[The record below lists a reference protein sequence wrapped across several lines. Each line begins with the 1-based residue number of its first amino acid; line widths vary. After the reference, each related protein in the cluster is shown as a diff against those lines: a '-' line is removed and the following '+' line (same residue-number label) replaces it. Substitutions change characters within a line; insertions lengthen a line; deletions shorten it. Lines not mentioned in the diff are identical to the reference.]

1 MTTPIT
7 ESKTVQAPMIEYA
20 SQIGWQPV
28 SRQDAESLRGGTQGI
43 IFSSILTDKLLS
55 LNPDILNPET
65 VREVVRNIENVHHD
79 IRGNNEALEW
89 LRGNKSV
96 YLDTEKRERNIR
108 VIDYEN
114 PQNNTFQVT
123 DEWTVTSDKPH
134 RADVVFLI
142 NGIPVAVAETKS
154 PKKRN
159 AIYEGLIQIRQYH
172 RETPAMFA
180 LPQVFE
186 ITNLPEFHYG
196 ATWNTEA
203 KNLFDWREEREG
215 NFEAKVKS
223 FFDTERFLKLIEKWV
238 IFYLKDDEL
247 RKTVLRQH
255 QTRAAERIEE
265 RCADTKKTRGL
276 IWHTQGSGKTFT
288 MIKAAELV
296 IRRKTELGDPTVI
309 LMIDR
314 NELEGQLEGWLASLS
329 SGGGIRGVNIRRAQ
343 TKKDLREILESDF
356 RGLVIS
362 TIQKFDDM
370 PANMNDRKNIFVFI
384 DEAHRGV
391 EGDLGNYL
399 TGALPYATLIGFT
412 GTPVDKTAHGRGTFK
427 VFGKEDK
434 TGYLDK
440 YSIMESIRDGTTV
453 GLKYKLAPA
462 KLTVPAE
469 TLEKEF
475 LGLAE
480 AEGLC
485 DIEQLNRVLEK
496 AVTLKN
502 FLKAGQRVRRVAE
515 FAARHFKENVEPLGY
530 KAFFVAVDR
539 EACALYKREFD
550 KHLPPESV
558 KAVYTKAQHDTEAL
572 PLVAQYQ
579 IPADEEKTLRKE
591 FQKPGRDPKMFV
603 VTDKLLTGFDAPVLY
618 CMYLDKPMRDHVLL
632 QSIARV
638 NRPHTFGE
646 GGKEKEYGLIVDF
659 IGIFGNMKKALAF
672 DSKDVSGVIEDI
684 EILFEK
690 FGREME
696 RARGYLKE
704 TGGGKGE
711 KIIERFTDK
720 AEREAFIEFFRGLQG
735 LYEILS
741 PDEKLRGFLDDY
753 TAICGVYKVVMKS
766 FERDNLPVR
775 YGEFL
780 EKTEKLIADSVGAF
794 GPEENGAEAVVSAET
809 LEEILQSGKS
819 DKVKINNLLKLVEKL
834 VSEIERTLGL
844 ASMAGK
850 ARDVRDRFHT
860 GQAGARE
867 TVENLNRIARENL
880 GLRREFEESG
890 MSAREFVFRLVLEKE
905 GDANAGETAA
915 EMENLFSAFPDHRE
929 NMHQKMSLKSGLYK
943 LTGAAVGEKNE
954 DRVIGEIMKLD
965 ERIKKEVQG

>member
-1 MTTPIT
+1 MPTPIT
-7 ESKTVQAPMIEYA
+7 ESKSVQAPMIEYV

-343 TKKDLREILESDF
+343 TKK
-356 RGLVIS
+356 
-362 TIQKFDDM
+362 TC
-370 PANMNDRKNIFVFI
+370 
-384 DEAHRGV
+384 
-391 EGDLGNYL
+391 
-399 TGALPYATLIGFT
+399 
-412 GTPVDKTAHGRGTFK
+412 
-427 VFGKEDK
+427 GK
-434 TGYLDK
+434 Y
-440 YSIMESIRDGTTV
+440 
-453 GLKYKLAPA
+453 
-462 KLTVPAE
+462 
-469 TLEKEF
+469 
-475 LGLAE
+475 
-480 AEGLC
+480 
-485 DIEQLNRVLEK
+485 LNR
-496 AVTLKN
+496 T
-502 FLKAGQRVRRVAE
+502 
-515 FAARHFKENVEPLGY
+515 
-530 KAFFVAVDR
+530 
-539 EACALYKREFD
+539 
-550 KHLPPESV
+550 S
-558 KAVYTKAQHDTEAL
+558 
-572 PLVAQYQ
+572 
-579 IPADEEKTLRKE
+579 
-591 FQKPGRDPKMFV
+591 
-603 VTDKLLTGFDAPVLY
+603 
-618 CMYLDKPMRDHVLL
+618 
-632 QSIARV
+632 
-638 NRPHTFGE
+638 
-646 GGKEKEYGLIVDF
+646 GGL
-659 IGIFGNMKKALAF
+659 
-672 DSKDVSGVIEDI
+672 
-684 EILFEK
+684 
-690 FGREME
+690 
-696 RARGYLKE
+696 
-704 TGGGKGE
+704 
-711 KIIERFTDK
+711 
-720 AEREAFIEFFRGLQG
+720 
-735 LYEILS
+735 
-741 PDEKLRGFLDDY
+741 
-753 TAICGVYKVVMKS
+753 
-766 FERDNLPVR
+766 
-775 YGEFL
+775 
-780 EKTEKLIADSVGAF
+780 
-794 GPEENGAEAVVSAET
+794 
-809 LEEILQSGKS
+809 
-819 DKVKINNLLKLVEKL
+819 
-834 VSEIERTLGL
+834 
-844 ASMAGK
+844 
-850 ARDVRDRFHT
+850 
-860 GQAGARE
+860 
-867 TVENLNRIARENL
+867 
-880 GLRREFEESG
+880 
-890 MSAREFVFRLVLEKE
+890 
-905 GDANAGETAA
+905 
-915 EMENLFSAFPDHRE
+915 
-929 NMHQKMSLKSGLYK
+929 
-943 LTGAAVGEKNE
+943 
-954 DRVIGEIMKLD
+954 
-965 ERIKKEVQG
+965 